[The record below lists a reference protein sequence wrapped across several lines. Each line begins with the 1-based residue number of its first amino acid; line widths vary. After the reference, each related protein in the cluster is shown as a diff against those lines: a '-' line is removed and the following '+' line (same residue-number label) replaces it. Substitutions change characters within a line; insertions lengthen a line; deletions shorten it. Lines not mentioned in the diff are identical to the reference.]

1 MRTLKKGDKITII
14 DPLEAGAVPDVAVTK
29 ATAEKAGWSVA
40 YDAGKN
46 TYTFT
51 ATYEG
56 KRLETPVITWNQSMT
71 RASMTTLIKC

>member
-1 MRTLKKGDKITII
+1 MAKQLLKTIRSSTLNHDNIYANLKKGDKITII

-29 ATAEKAGWSVA
+29 ATAESGMERCLWCR
-40 YDAGKN
+40 KN

-56 KRLETPVITWNQSMT
+56 S
-71 RASMTTLIKC
+71 A